1 MLKGVSNIVKK
12 QNLEAD
18 FVQFTL
24 DLVKSANLDKTE
36 ANIFQNLHEHLSR
49 LLMEKPSDE
58 LIK

>member
-24 DLVKSANLDKTE
+24 DLVKTANLDKTE
-36 ANIFQNLHEHLSR
+36 ATIFQNLHEHLSMM
-49 LLMEKPSDE
+49 LMEKPSDE